1 MAENESIARANYK
14 EARAALN
21 ITRTEYIDPYG
32 IKKPDAVD
40 HPPHYNNGSIEC
52 INYLED
58 NLGREGFEYYL
69 EGNIKKYMHRFRIK
83 NKGAPVEDLR
93 KAKWYLDRLIQTLVK

>member
-1 MAENESIARANYK
+1 MAENEATARAIYK
-14 EARAALN
+14 EARAA
-21 ITRTEYIDPYG
+21 ITTRDYIDPYG
-32 IKKPDAVD
+32 IETVN

-52 INYLED
+52 IDYLED

-93 KAKWYLDRLIQTLVK
+93 KAKWYLERLIQTLVK

>member
-1 MAENESIARANYK
+1 MAENEAIARANYK
-14 EARAALN
+14 EARAA
-21 ITRTEYIDPYG
+21 ITTRDYNDRYDIET
-32 IKKPDAVD
+32 VN

-52 INYLED
+52 IDYLED

-93 KAKWYLDRLIQTLVK
+93 KAKWYLERLIQTLVK